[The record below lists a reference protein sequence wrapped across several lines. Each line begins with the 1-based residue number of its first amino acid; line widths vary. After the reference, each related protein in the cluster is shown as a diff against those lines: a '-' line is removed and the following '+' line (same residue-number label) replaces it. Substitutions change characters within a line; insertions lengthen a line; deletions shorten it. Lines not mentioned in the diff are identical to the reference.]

1 MKKILAVAAIAAFAV
16 SPVVAADLVIAD
28 DVSAAPV
35 SSDWSGF
42 YAGVF
47 GGYGSGTA
55 TAESVL
61 GITEIDGSGALLGVT
76 VGGNAQFDGFVL
88 GLEGDVAWAG
98 IEGDAACTGAPGFT
112 CGGTVDWMG
121 SLRARAGVAVDQV
134 LLYATAGAAFAG
146 VTATVTPV
154 GAFTGEFSDTF
165 IGWTAGVGAEM
176 KVTDDIS
183 VKAEYAYV
191 DLGTRTAPAGT
202 LSTLNATDLS
212 PAFHTVKL
220 GVIFA
225 F

>member
-1 MKKILAVAAIAAFAV
+1 MA
-16 SPVVAADLVIAD
+16 SPVVAADLIIAD
-28 DVSAAPV
+28 DVGVAPA

-47 GGYGSGTA
+47 GGYAAGTA
-55 TAESVL
+55 TAESAL
-61 GITEIDGSGALLGVT
+61 GTTEIDGSGGLLGVT
-76 VGGNAQFDGFVL
+76 LGGNAQFDGFVL
-88 GLEGDVAWAG
+88 GLEGDIAWAG
-98 IEGDAACTGAPGFT
+98 IEGDAACTGAPGYT

-121 SLRARAGVAVDQV
+121 SLRARAGIAVDQV
-134 LLYATAGAAFAG
+134 LLYATAGAALAG

-165 IGWTAGVGAEM
+165 IGWTAGVGAEV

-191 DLGTRTAPAGT
+191 DLGTKTAPAGT

-220 GVIFA
+220 GVNFA

>member
-1 MKKILAVAAIAAFAV
+1 LKKVLAVAALAVFAA
-16 SPVVAADLVIAD
+16 SPVFAADLVIAD
-28 DVSAAPV
+28 DVDVAPV

-47 GGYGSGTA
+47 GGYASGTA
-55 TAESVL
+55 TAQSVL
-61 GITEIDGSGALLGVT
+61 GLTEIDASGALLGVT
-76 VGGNAQFDGFVL
+76 VGGNAEFDGFVL

-191 DLGTRTAPAGT
+191 DLGTKTAPAGT

-220 GVIFA
+220 GVNFA